1 MPWSWRLHTR
11 EFWPARDLKKYPV
24 LFLNR
29 AHTFPAFTPLFMW
42 TWCFSETRGVWYG
55 ANETWTPTTR
65 GHMMFDIE
73 GCSLEGGLKIDDD
86 DEIEERQKRHRQ
98 FIQKEFA
105 PKWDNTWANVKEEL
119 ENHYQKLRDFD
130 YDKATVWELYK
141 QFKYAMGV
149 VERMWELHFYILYG
163 VYGAYWEFNDL
174 IKEYAGLKENDP
186 LLHKLTRGYDN
197 QLFVMDR
204 VIWDLRNRVLEL
216 GIDDIFRKT
225 PASGVIPTLKK
236 TARGREWL
244 ERYLHDF
251 LIVKGYGWRQPRM
264 MEFINPA
271 WWEDPTPVIMFV
283 QKYLMLPGSAETAFP
298 LETIRPRLVEER
310 KTAEQEI
317 LRRVRVAGY
326 ADMDWFSTVMKL
338 AQMTSYVSEGHDWIC
353 ECQCFSSFRYCMLK
367 IGERLLKYGT
377 ISRPSDLFFFIPD
390 ELEVLICLPENY
402 QVGDIAEERRQVWQ
416 AQKEYRS
423 RPNFISREP
432 MKPEET
438 ARYVIEARDPI
449 VSLVSIGTLVM
460 PRPETGAILFGNCGN
475 TGEAEGTARV
485 LINEG
490 DVEKV
495 LPGDILV
502 CPATYASWS
511 TIFPLIKGVVAD
523 GAGIAHHTCI
533 LGREY
538 DIPVITNT
546 GTATEMLN
554 DGDHIKVEADE
565 GLVFR
570 PEQKVA
576 RGIKQR

>member
-1 MPWSWRLHTR
+1 MPWNWRLHTR
-11 EFWPARDLKKYPV
+11 EFWPMRDFKKYPV
-24 LFLNR
+24 WFLNR
-29 AHTFPAFTPLFMW
+29 SHTFPAFTPLFMW

-55 ANETWTPTTR
+55 VNETSIPTTR
-65 GHMMFDIE
+65 GHVMLDID
-73 GCSLEGGLKIDDD
+73 GCSLEGGLRIG
-86 DEIEERQKRHRQ
+86 DEKEVKKREKR
-98 FIQKEFA
+98 FREIIGKEFA
-105 PKWDNTWANVKEEL
+105 PKWDQIWANIKEEL
-119 ENHYQKLRDFD
+119 EDYYQKLRNFD
-130 YDKATVWELYK
+130 YEKATIWELYK

-149 VERMWELHFYILYG
+149 VERMWAVHFYMLYG
-163 VYGAYWEFNDL
+163 IYGAYWEFNDL
-174 IKEYAGLKENDP
+174 LKEYAGLKENDP

-204 VIWDLRNRVLEL
+204 EIWDLRNRALGL
-216 GIDDIFRKT
+216 GIDGIFRNT
-225 PASGVIPTLKK
+225 PAAEVIPALKE
-236 TARGREWL
+236 TAAGKEWV
-244 ERYLHDF
+244 EKDLHDF
-251 LIVKGYGWRQPRM
+251 LMVKGYGWRSPRM
-264 MEFINPA
+264 MEFISPA

-283 QKYLMLPGSAETAFP
+283 QKYLMLSGGPKAAFP
-298 LETIRPRLVEER
+298 LETIRPRLEVERKAVEE
-310 KTAEQEI
+310 EI
-317 LRRVRVAGY
+317 LRRVEA
-326 ADMDWFSTVMKL
+326 ASCPDMDWFLAVMKL
-338 AQMTSYVSEGHDWIC
+338 AQRTSSISESHDWIC

-377 ISRPSDLFFFIPD
+377 ISRPDDLFFFIPD
-390 ELEVLICLPENY
+390 ELETLIAFPENY
-402 QVGDIAEERRQVWQ
+402 EAGDIVKERRQVWQ

-438 ARYVIEARDPI
+438 AKYIIEAKDPI
-449 VSLVSIGTLVM
+449 VGLVSIGTLVT

-485 LINEG
+485 LVSER
-490 DVEKV
+490 DVGKV

-546 GTATEMLN
+546 GTATQMLN
-554 DGDHIKVEADE
+554 DGDRIRVKADE

-570 PEQKVA
+570 LD
-576 RGIKQR
+576 